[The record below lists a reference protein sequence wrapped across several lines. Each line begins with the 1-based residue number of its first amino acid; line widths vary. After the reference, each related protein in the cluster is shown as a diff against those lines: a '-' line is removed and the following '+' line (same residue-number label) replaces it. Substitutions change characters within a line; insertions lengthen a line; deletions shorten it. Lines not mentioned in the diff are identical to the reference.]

1 MKKAIW
7 VITVVLILIFT
18 ACAADQTPAPVSTS
32 DAPPL
37 SEASMPDEYNNVS
50 KIDQAIDDVSAQ
62 GEQYRLSVDI
72 KDHNTAVIRLTDTQL
87 KTEYE
92 VDRADSPDMQDEYG
106 WYIQFGIYEIKLHYL
121 KEYRETPGEP
131 RKIGVKDMELELFE
145 NVYNELGRLV
155 MQHNIPSDCISLGVE
170 GNDLIF
176 TLEISEENYLI
187 DLTTQGDVVGM
198 QTMDCTRERPYQNFL
213 PNKVVLLGSADR

>member
-50 KIDQAIDDVSAQ
+50 KIDQVIDDVSAQ

-72 KDHNTAVIRLTDTQL
+72 KDHNTAVIRLTDTLL

-92 VDRADSPDMQDEYG
+92 VDRADTPDMQDEYG
-106 WYIQFGIYEIKLHYL
+106 WYIRFGIYEIKLHYL
-121 KEYRETPGEP
+121 KMYRETPGEP

-155 MQHNIPSDCISLGVE
+155 IQYDQPSDCISLEVE
-170 GNDLIF
+170 GKDLIF
-176 TLEISEENYLI
+176 TLEIPEEYYKI
-187 DLTTQGDVVGM
+187 DLRTQGDLVGM

-213 PNKVVLLGSADR
+213 PNKVFLLGSADR